1 MGGMLPAEPTKLF
14 DFQTTGH
21 YFLIFG
27 RGIIFPLTISAS
39 QMNNISHLLSNF
51 PLGNREATRLHFRIP
66 QIPKIS
72 AKIEKP
78 TIGFEP
84 MASSLPR
91 KCSTPELRGQDF
103 FICPPPHKQ
112 KLERETGLE
121 PATLSL
127 EG

>member
-1 MGGMLPAEPTKLF
+1 MLPAEPTKLF
-14 DFQTTGH
+14 DFQTTGCC
-21 YFLIFG
+21 FLIFG

-39 QMNNISHLLSNF
+39 QMDNISHVSPNF
-51 PLGNREATRLHFRIP
+51 PIVMGKPPARIP
-66 QIPKIS
+66 QILNIS
-72 AKIEKP
+72 TKTEKP

-103 FICPPPHKQ
+103 FNFLLPLTNQ
-112 KLERETGLE
+112 KVERETGLE